1 MGIPYYPYTS
11 CKVGSFELGISLS
24 EFMELVDKGEIEISD
39 RGGKHPFV
47 NNDTLESCIL
57 KYGGR
62 QERYD
67 EYIHFKTNLYQ
78 KQLIIKFGELA
89 KQSSNIS
96 VNGFN
101 NNEILDFYHKIL
113 LLKENQKSLDKLHSF
128 GITDSMLSK
137 YYEDEN
143 FDMSISKNLIKPII
157 LKEEIGNATFT
168 LELFHLF
175 FKTYRSNLADYKNI
189 DFLTKSQK
197 QSIVKKAEQK
207 FGY

>member
-1 MGIPYYPYTS
+1 MGIPYENRKT
-11 CKVGSFELGISLS
+11 CKEGSSQLGVSFS
-24 EFMELVDKGEIEISD
+24 EFMDLVDKHEIEVSY
-39 RGGKHPFV
+39 RGGNKLLV
-47 NNDTLESCIL
+47 NDDTLDSYIL

-67 EYIHFKTNLYQ
+67 EYIHFKTDLYQ
-78 KQLIIKFGELA
+78 KQMIIKFGELA
-89 KQSSNIS
+89 KKSSNVS

-101 NNEILDFYHKIL
+101 KNEILDFYQIVL
-113 LLKENQKSLDKLHSF
+113 LLKENQKSLNQLHSF

-143 FDMSISKNLIKPII
+143 FDMSISKNFIKPIM

-168 LELFHLF
+168 LGIFNMF
-175 FKTYRSNLADYKNI
+175 FKTYKSNLVNYKNI

-197 QSIVKKAEQK
+197 QLIVKKANK
-207 FGY
+207 KYGY